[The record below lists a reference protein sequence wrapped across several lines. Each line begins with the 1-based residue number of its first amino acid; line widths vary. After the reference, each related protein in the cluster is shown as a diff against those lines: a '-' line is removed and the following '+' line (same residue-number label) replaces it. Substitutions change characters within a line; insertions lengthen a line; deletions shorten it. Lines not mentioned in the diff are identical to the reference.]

1 MNFVRKARRPTDVR
15 HRFPQILGL
24 CTLLQDLPL
33 RGERDGLPLHP
44 GPWGQSWSIEG
55 IGIKRSESIEGLEGL
70 SLSWVI
76 A

>member
-1 MNFVRKARRPTDVR
+1 MAASHCETAV

-24 CTLLQDLPL
+24 CTLLQDLPH

-44 GPWGQSWSIEG
+44 GPSGDRTRGDVALTRHDGMHDINQRVE
-55 IGIKRSESIEGLEGL
+55 ELD
-70 SLSWVI
+70 SWVI